1 MFAEGIAGRP
11 VHIKSLAECP
21 SQAEHAGEGLGA
33 ADDGIDACHDGAAV
47 YLPEHLDYSADDR
60 LNAGLYRVAILDE
73 LGFREFGTYRFD
85 IATARRRLPR
95 LAQGSRSAVA
105 LRESDLSEF
114 FHAFARPR
122 IARALFRVIETARVR
137 AAVSRRYPGT
147 RRYRGALAGHLAARR
162 GGSSEQPADL
172 DRLRDALLGM
182 DVESHLFPLV
192 VEVLSTEADVYTS
205 AAATLVCYEALGV
218 AAAGRHAD
226 SGQRAGETTMEWL
239 QREARLD
246 DWNEELADKDAEIA
260 AMEFAELASDAEAR
274 AANARGTD
282 GEPRDTG
289 TGLIAERDRLKRRID
304 MERSSV
310 RRALG
315 EGHKRAASFRYDE
328 WDYHNG
334 IYLRGWCR
342 LYEER
347 LAARDATDTGTL
359 IDAVRPH
366 VRAARRQ
373 FEQVR
378 PAGYQRVKKTSD
390 GDELDLDAVVGARAD
405 ILAGVSPDERVYS
418 RRERLRRDVGAAL
431 LVDLSASTDDIIP
444 EQRGAVA
451 TRASDGAAESQDIR
465 DPYFDE
471 DDEYDFAARMAEE
484 AEKRRIID
492 ILRESVL
499 LLGTALES
507 LGDRYAVYGFS
518 GYGRDCVEFF
528 VAKEF
533 DDPLD
538 DQALDAIAAMK
549 PKRSTRM
556 GPAIR
561 HAAAKLDFGG
571 AALKVLMIVS
581 DGFPQDHDYGPDR
594 GDHEYGVQDTARA
607 LLEAQAQ
614 GIETFCVTVDRSG
627 SRLPAPDVP
636 GRPLPGDRRNGA
648 AAGKP
653 SEDLPPTHSG
663 LTRAPQVRS
672 TAWRRPGPDDRPGH
686 RGSSPPCRVASRQ
699 GSRDRGLRFPP

>member
-1 MFAEGIAGRP
+1 MFAEGIAGRF

-21 SQAEHAGEGLGA
+21 PQAAGVGDPDAGPGDGINARHDGRAVYLAERIDHL
-33 ADDGIDACHDGAAV
+33 ADDG
-47 YLPEHLDYSADDR
+47 
-60 LNAGLYRVAILDE
+60 LNAALYRLAALDE
-73 LGFREFGTYRFD
+73 LGFREFGTYRFT
-85 IATARRRLPR
+85 IETARRRLPW
-95 LAQGSRSAVA
+95 LAARRDNAVF
-105 LRESDLSEF
+105 LRESDLGVF
-114 FHAFARPR
+114 FEAFARPR
-122 IARALFRVIETARVR
+122 IARRLFRVIETARVR
-137 AAVSRRYPGT
+137 GAVSRRYPGT
-147 RRYRGALAGHLAARR
+147 RRYRRLLAGCLAERR
-162 GGSSEQPADL
+162 AGTGAALTDL
-172 DRLRDALLGM
+172 DALRLALLGL
-182 DVESHLFPLV
+182 DVESRLLPFAA
-192 VEVLSTEADVYTS
+192 EVLLPAADVYTS
-205 AAATLVCYEALGV
+205 AAATFACYEMLDLD
-218 AAAGRHAD
+218 AGWAD
-226 SGQRAGETTMEWL
+226 DDAGQHVDETTMEWL

-246 DWNEELADKDAEIA
+246 DWDGELADKDAEIA
-260 AMEFAELASDAEAR
+260 AMEFAEVASATETTV
-274 AANARGTD
+274 ANASGLD
-282 GEPRDTG
+282 GEVREVDAA
-289 TGLIAERDRLKRRID
+289 LVAERDQLKRRLD

-315 EGHKRAASFRYDE
+315 DGHDTGASFSYDE
-328 WDYHNG
+328 WDYHNRT
-334 IYLRGWCR
+334 YLRGACR

-347 LAARDATDTGTL
+347 LNAKEDADTQAL

-378 PAGYQRVKKTSD
+378 PTGYQRVRKTPD
-390 GDELDLDAVVGARAD
+390 GDELDLDAIVETRAD
-405 ILAGVSPDERVYS
+405 IRTGASPDEGVYS

-431 LVDLSASTDDIIP
+431 LVDLSASTDDVIP
-444 EQRGAVA
+444 EEQETPEPARPA
-451 TRASDGAAESQDIR
+451 QDIR

-471 DDEYDFAARMAEE
+471 DEDYDFAARMA
-484 AEKRRIID
+484 AQAAKRRIID

-561 HAAAKLDFGG
+561 HACTKLDSSG

-594 GDHEYGVQDTARA
+594 GEHEYGVQDTARA
-607 LLEAQAQ
+607 LVEAEAR

-627 SRLPAPDVP
+627 HDYLRRMCPEDRYLVIEETAELPTALQKTY
-636 GRPLPGDRRNGA
+636 RQ
-648 AAGKP
+648 
-653 SEDLPPTHSG
+653 
-663 LTRAPQVRS
+663 LTRV
-672 TAWRRPGPDDRPGH
+672 
-686 RGSSPPCRVASRQ
+686 
-699 GSRDRGLRFPP
+699 